1 MFIRTSLGF
10 IVNADEISSIRS
22 KYIGNPVQPLYNI
35 ILVLKNGE
43 EVLVD
48 WFLKDEKSKA
58 IERMNQIFDSL
69 ENKIDLS
76 STDIEKEILRF

>member
-10 IVNADEISSIRS
+10 IVNSDDISIIRS
-22 KYIGNPVQPLYNI
+22 KCIENPAQSFYDI
-35 ILVLKNGE
+35 ILVLKSGE
-43 EVLVD
+43 EVVVD
-48 WFLKDEKSKA
+48 WFPKDEKSKA

>member
-10 IVNADEISSIRS
+10 IVNSDDISVIKS
-22 KYIGNPVQPLYNI
+22 KCIENPIQSFYDI
-35 ILVLKNGE
+35 ILVLKGGE

-48 WFLKDEKSKA
+48 WFPKDEKSKA

-76 STDIEKEILRF
+76 STDVEKEILRF

>member
-10 IVNADEISSIRS
+10 IVNSDDISIIRS
-22 KYIGNPVQPLYNI
+22 KYIGNPVQSLYDI
-35 ILVLKNGE
+35 ILVLKSGE

-48 WFLKDEKSKA
+48 WFPADEKSKA